1 MIMIVNAIYLAM
13 YGIFRVSILGW
24 ILHVMG
30 SQTGHSA
37 IGAFS
42 RLRTSCR
49 LGTASIGITN
59 LLWFALSI
67 RKFANRYRGSVVQKK
82 SI

>member
-1 MIMIVNAIYLAM
+1 MIANALYLIM
-13 YGIFRVSILGW
+13 YGIFRVSLLGW

-37 IGAFS
+37 IGAFL

-49 LGTASIGITN
+49 LGTATIGIAN
-59 LLWFALSI
+59 SIWFILGV
-67 RKFANRYRGSVVQKK
+67 RKFAGRCQSNVTLRKR
-82 SI
+82 I